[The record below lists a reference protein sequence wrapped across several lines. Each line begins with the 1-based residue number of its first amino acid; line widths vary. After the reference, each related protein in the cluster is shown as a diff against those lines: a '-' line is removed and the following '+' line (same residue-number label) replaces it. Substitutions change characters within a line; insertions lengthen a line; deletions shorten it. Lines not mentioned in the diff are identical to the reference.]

1 MRFKFKYLYSWGV
14 QLSLV
19 AANGG
24 SSSLFG
30 SPVVCCGGF
39 VCSSLHVQCRRH
51 IEYTVSGGRDFAMKT
66 VIHFFVET
74 VSTVERGRGRE
85 RDAEQK
91 PCIRFPSALVD
102 VKISAPG
109 A

>member
-1 MRFKFKYLYSWGV
+1 MRFKFRYLYSWGA

-39 VCSSLHVQCRRH
+39 VCSSLHVQCGRH
-51 IEYTVSGGRDFAMKT
+51 LEYAVSGGRDFAMKT

-74 VSTVERGRGRE
+74 VSTVEGDGERGLQSRSPASDSR
-85 RDAEQK
+85 
-91 PCIRFPSALVD
+91 LLW
-102 VKISAPG
+102 
-109 A
+109 